1 MLFDM
6 DGVLVNSEPL
16 HEKAQDIV
24 CRRFDLEVPTSVSP
38 IFKGWTE
45 DRVYAYIAKHFG
57 TGRATVD
64 TLIKAKHAAFA
75 SLSEELELMPGASK
89 LVQVIHNLNIPLGLV
104 TSATRADQERAFS
117 KFDFFPYFSSVTTV
131 EDVTEAKPHPQ
142 PYLIGA
148 ERLGMR
154 PEECIVVED
163 SKYGIVSALRAGCH
177 VLGLA
182 TTFSCDALHDA
193 GAHAVFG
200 SIEAIEP
207 HIKKLLNLTVV

>member
-1 MLFDM
+1 M

-24 CRRFDLEVPTSVSP
+24 CRRFDLDVPTSISP

-45 DRVYAYIAKHFG
+45 DRVYAYIAEHFG
-57 TGRATVD
+57 TGSATVE
-64 TLIKAKHAAFA
+64 TLIRAKHAVFA
-75 SLSEELELMPGASK
+75 SLSNELELISGAAD
-89 LVQVIHNLNIPLGLV
+89 LVQALHNLDIPLGLV
-104 TSATRADQERAFS
+104 TSATRADQQRAFA
-117 KFDFFPYFSSVTTV
+117 KFGFFPYFSSVTTV

-142 PYLIGA
+142 PYLTGA

-163 SKYGIVSALRAGCH
+163 SKYGVISALRAGCH

-182 TTFSCDALHDA
+182 TTFSCDTLSDA
-193 GAHAVFG
+193 GAHAVFD
-200 SIEAIEP
+200 SIEAIEL
-207 HIKKLLNLTVV
+207 HIKELLSLTVA

>member
-1 MLFDM
+1 M

-24 CRRFDLEVPTSVSP
+24 CRRFDLDVPTSISP

-45 DRVYAYIAKHFG
+45 DRVYTYIAEHFG
-57 TGRATVD
+57 TGSATVE
-64 TLIKAKHAAFA
+64 TLIRAKHAVFA
-75 SLSEELELMPGASK
+75 SLSDELELISGAAN
-89 LVQVIHNLNIPLGLV
+89 LVQALHNLDIPLGLV
-104 TSATRADQERAFS
+104 TSATRADQQRAFA
-117 KFDFFPYFSSVTTV
+117 KFGFFPYFSSVTTV

-142 PYLIGA
+142 PYLTGA

-163 SKYGIVSALRAGCH
+163 SKYGVISALRAGCH

-182 TTFSCDALHDA
+182 TTFSCDTLSDA
-193 GAHAVFG
+193 GAHAVFD
-200 SIEAIEP
+200 SIEAIEL
-207 HIKKLLNLTVV
+207 HIKELLSLTVV

>member
-1 MLFDM
+1 M

-24 CRRFDLEVPTSVSP
+24 CRRFDLDVPTSISP

-45 DRVYAYIAKHFG
+45 DRVYEYIAEHFG
-57 TGRATVD
+57 TGSATVE
-64 TLIKAKHAAFA
+64 TLIRAKHAVFA
-75 SLSEELELMPGASK
+75 SLSNELELISGAAD
-89 LVQVIHNLNIPLGLV
+89 LVQALHNLDIPLGLV
-104 TSATRADQERAFS
+104 TSATRADQQRAFA
-117 KFDFFPYFSSVTTV
+117 KFGFFPYFSSVTTV

-142 PYLIGA
+142 PYLTGA

-163 SKYGIVSALRAGCH
+163 SKYGVISALRAGCH

-182 TTFSCDALHDA
+182 TTFSCDTLSDA
-193 GAHAVFG
+193 GAHAVFD
-200 SIEAIEP
+200 SIEAIEL
-207 HIKKLLNLTVV
+207 HIKGLLSLTVV

>member
-1 MLFDM
+1 M

-24 CRRFDLEVPTSVSP
+24 CRRFDLDVPTSISP

-45 DRVYAYIAKHFG
+45 DRVYAYIAEHFG
-57 TGRATVD
+57 TGSATVE
-64 TLIKAKHAAFA
+64 TLIRAKHAVFA
-75 SLSEELELMPGASK
+75 SLSDELELISGAAE
-89 LVQVIHNLNIPLGLV
+89 LVHALHNLDIPLGLV
-104 TSATRADQERAFS
+104 TSATRADQERAFA
-117 KFDFFPYFSSVTTV
+117 KFGFFPYFSSVTTV

-142 PYLIGA
+142 PYLTGS

-163 SKYGIVSALRAGCH
+163 SKYGVISALRAGCH

-182 TTFSCDALHDA
+182 TTFSCGALDDA
-193 GAHAVFG
+193 GAHAVFD

-207 HIKKLLNLTVV
+207 HIKELLKLTVV

>member
-1 MLFDM
+1 M

-24 CRRFDLEVPTSVSP
+24 CRRFDLDVPTSISP

-45 DRVYAYIAKHFG
+45 DRVYAYIAEHFG
-57 TGRATVD
+57 TGSATVE
-64 TLIKAKHAAFA
+64 TLIRAKHAVFA
-75 SLSEELELMPGASK
+75 SLSDELELISGAAD
-89 LVQVIHNLNIPLGLV
+89 LVQALHNLDIPLGLV
-104 TSATRADQERAFS
+104 TSATRADQQRAFA
-117 KFDFFPYFSSVTTV
+117 KFGFFPYFSSVTTV

-142 PYLIGA
+142 PYLTGA

-163 SKYGIVSALRAGCH
+163 SKYGVISALRAGCH

-182 TTFSCDALHDA
+182 TTFSCDTLSDA
-193 GAHAVFG
+193 GAHAVFD
-200 SIEAIEP
+200 SIEAIEL
-207 HIKKLLNLTVV
+207 HIKELLSLTVV

>member
-1 MLFDM
+1 M

-24 CRRFDLEVPTSVSP
+24 CRRFGLDVPPSISP

-45 DRVYAYIAKHFG
+45 DRVYAYIGEHFG
-57 TGRATVD
+57 TGLATVEKL
-64 TLIKAKHAAFA
+64 TQAKHAVFA
-75 SLSEELELMPGASK
+75 GLSDELELISGAAK
-89 LVQVIHNLNIPLGLV
+89 LVHALHDMKIPLGLV
-104 TSATRADQERAFS
+104 TSATRADQERAFA

-142 PYLIGA
+142 PYLTGA

-163 SKYGIVSALRAGCH
+163 SKYGVVSALRAGCH

-182 TTFSCDALHDA
+182 TTFSCNALDDA
-193 GAHAVFG
+193 GAHAVFD

-207 HIKKLLNLTVV
+207 HIKELLSLTVV